1 MKNAVNSADS
11 NLVIKVNEDGTV
23 TAEDKMHSQ
32 ILPEEK
38 PQDKPSAPSL
48 PLRLL
53 QKANPK
59 TGVKA

>member
-1 MKNAVNSADS
+1 M
-11 NLVIKVNEDGTV
+11 

-48 PLRLL
+48 PLRML